1 MGTDAAILLLLA
13 ELQAEILRLRA
24 RVTELDEARLEGGG
38 HVPERSVRSD

>member
-24 RVTELDEARLEGGG
+24 RVTELEAQM
-38 HVPERSVRSD
+38 VQAERDGSS